1 MFWDLA
7 IIVIYFL
14 VIFAIGVRGRAE
26 KDVNV
31 EEYFLS
37 SRSLSW
43 PVIAISTLATNISAG
58 HFISIAGA
66 AYVFGL
72 AQGNFELNA
81 VFGVVVAAFFFVPLY
96 LKKKVLTITQ
106 FFESIFGPGIAAT
119 YSVLMMTL
127 YAFMYLGLSLF
138 MAAYAIDG
146 VFGELVAWIH
156 PTEWV
161 RLCVLSTAL
170 GVFSAVY
177 TYLGGLSAVVRTDI
191 AQFVL
196 LLSGGFILLFLAIQ
210 ELGGWAQLYAKT
222 GDLMHLHLPRDAQI
236 EVRGELVKNKIPW
249 TAIICMNLL
258 NLYYWGGNQV
268 ILQRSLA
275 ARSLRDAQIGLLVGG
290 ILKYVMVLIIV
301 LPGIALAGMLDTGIL
316 TADPEL
322 LKDGTGALKD
332 PDQAYLLL
340 VNEVLPSGLRGLI
353 LCGLFASLMST
364 VDSIFNSVSTLWSI
378 DIYKRHL
385 RPDATDQQIVAVGK
399 KAILAALCTGLSF
412 AFVIVYYKTVNPDDT
427 LSHWSKEM
435 SNYIKNGFV
444 VLVTAAVFLVRPSRR
459 LMAAAL
465 VASGALYLGMKL
477 ALPEMNY
484 MVRSSWAIV
493 LSFVL
498 IAAPTMIQ
506 NGWRIPMA
514 DLVTAPDKG
523 VARFG
528 MVMFASLILAHII
541 FH

>member
-7 IIVIYFL
+7 IVVIYFA
-14 VIFAIGVRGRAE
+14 VIFAIGLRARVGE
-26 KDVNV
+26 NVNA

-37 SRSLSW
+37 SRSLGW
-43 PVIAISTLATNISAG
+43 PAIAISTLATNISAG

-96 LKKKVLTITQ
+96 LKKKVITISQ
-106 FFESIFGPGIAAT
+106 FFESVFGPGIAAT
-119 YSVLMMTL
+119 YSVLMMVL

-146 VFGELVAWIH
+146 VFGELVGWIH

-161 RLCVLSTAL
+161 RLCVLSVAL

-196 LLSGGFILLFLAIQ
+196 LLGGGFILLFLAIR
-210 ELGGWAQLYAKT
+210 ELGGWAQLYATT
-222 GDLMHLHLPRDAQI
+222 GDLMHLHLPRDPQI

-275 ARSLRDAQIGLLVGG
+275 AKSLRDAQIGLLVGG

-301 LPGIALAGMLDTGIL
+301 VPGIALAGMLDTEIL
-316 TADPEL
+316 KADPAL
-322 LKDGTGALKD
+322 LKEGSLALRD

-340 VNEVLPSGLRGLI
+340 VNEVLPNGLRGLI

-378 DIYKRHL
+378 DIYKRHI
-385 RPDATDQQIVAVGK
+385 RPDATDQQVVAVAR
-399 KAILAALCTGLSF
+399 KAILGALCTGLSF

-444 VLVTAAVFLVRPSRR
+444 VLVIASVFLVRPSRR
-459 LMAAAL
+459 LMIAAL
-465 VASGALYLGMKL
+465 ASSGALYLGMKL
-477 ALPEMNY
+477 SMPEMNY

-493 LSFVL
+493 LSFAVV
-498 IAAPTMIQ
+498 AVPTMLR
-506 NGWRIPMA
+506 NGWRIPLK
-514 DLVTAPDKG
+514 DLIAAPDKG

-528 MVMFASLILAHII
+528 MALFASLILTHIL